1 MWMHRNNGKRMQR
14 RIYLSMKQVQ
24 MPEKSSCSPL
34 EWNLEL
40 SSDFQD
46 YYVHQP
52 KSGTKWHQFTNTPT
66 NFMNTCTYQSRIN
79 SKCLSTALSCVIQS
93 PLPCI
98 CASKIWPCIAEVW
111 SQLETLIENER
122 WEPFI
127 FNRQKSTE
135 LARTGSSRRLQTWIH
150 KENTRSFEDHITC
163 PLECRVKIPQKW
175 KLWRWGMEDRG
186 SWLEHFLKKC
196 SALLCL

>member
-1 MWMHRNNGKRMQR
+1 M
-14 RIYLSMKQVQ
+14 YL
-24 MPEKSSCSPL
+24 
-34 EWNLEL
+34 
-40 SSDFQD
+40 
-46 YYVHQP
+46 
-52 KSGTKWHQFTNTPT
+52 T
-66 NFMNTCTYQSRIN
+66 TYQSRIN

-111 SQLETLIENER
+111 SQLETLTENER

-127 FNRQKSTE
+127 FNSQKSTE
-135 LARTGSSRRLQTWIH
+135 LARTDSSRRLQTWIH
-150 KENTRSFEDHITC
+150 KEDTRSFEDHITC

-186 SWLEHFLKKC
+186 SWLERFLKNVVLYCAYKKSISKTASSC
-196 SALLCL
+196 FFPLNTQKNCVSLH